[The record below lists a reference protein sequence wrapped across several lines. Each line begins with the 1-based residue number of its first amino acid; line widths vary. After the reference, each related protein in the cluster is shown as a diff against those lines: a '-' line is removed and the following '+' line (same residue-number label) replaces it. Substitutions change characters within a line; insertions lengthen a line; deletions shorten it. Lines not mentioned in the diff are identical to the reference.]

1 MANLGWTA
9 FYGLLAVAPL
19 MLAHEVMHGFGGTLF
34 GHGSVINMNAA
45 NPQGLESTAQW
56 VIFALSGTIYLFY
69 LTLVLLLA
77 FRKWHKL
84 YLLVVA
90 LVAGTVHQVG
100 FFLDLIRIMKHG
112 SLGDSNRSDAFHAG
126 TILWNN
132 GPLIGCKLPW
142 WEITFASG
150 WPSLLIFMV
159 LTITMA
165 TWFLLSWELVGVL
178 PSLNRQNRFLM
189 ALAALFVMFFG
200 AASVHH
206 FYSLLAS
213 LIHASTDWEWS
224 GSSTTILVLG
234 LVLIG
239 IPIFIWVRGGLSVRS
254 YSWR

>member
-19 MLAHEVMHGFGGTLF
+19 MLAHEVMHGFGGALF

-126 TILWNN
+126 AILWNN
-132 GPLIGCKLPW
+132 GPLIGCKLVAVVGDYVCFRVALV
-142 WEITFASG
+142 INFYGSDHHDG
-150 WPSLLIFMV
+150 DVVPS
-159 LTITMA
+159 
-165 TWFLLSWELVGVL
+165 FLGTCRCA
-178 PSLNRQNRFLM
+178 PQ
-189 ALAALFVMFFG
+189 AQ
-200 AASVHH
+200 
-206 FYSLLAS
+206 
-213 LIHASTDWEWS
+213 
-224 GSSTTILVLG
+224 
-234 LVLIG
+234 
-239 IPIFIWVRGGLSVRS
+239 
-254 YSWR
+254 

>member
-1 MANLGWTA
+1 MALSSI
-9 FYGLLAVAPL
+9 
-19 MLAHEVMHGFGGTLF
+19 

-126 TILWNN
+126 Q
-132 GPLIGCKLPW
+132 
-142 WEITFASG
+142 FSG
-150 WPSLLIFMV
+150 
-159 LTITMA
+159 TMA
-165 TWFLLSWELVGVL
+165 RSSV
-178 PSLNRQNRFLM
+178 
-189 ALAALFVMFFG
+189 
-200 AASVHH
+200 ASC
-206 FYSLLAS
+206 
-213 LIHASTDWEWS
+213 
-224 GSSTTILVLG
+224 
-234 LVLIG
+234 
-239 IPIFIWVRGGLSVRS
+239 RGGRLRLLPVGPR
-254 YSWR
+254 Y